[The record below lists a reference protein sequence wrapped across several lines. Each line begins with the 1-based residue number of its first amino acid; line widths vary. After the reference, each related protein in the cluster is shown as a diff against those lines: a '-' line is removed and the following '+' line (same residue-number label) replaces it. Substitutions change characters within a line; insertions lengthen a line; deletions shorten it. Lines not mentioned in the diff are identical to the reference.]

1 MSDMNEVKVTHVGK
15 PDPKLFEQTML
26 HLMEWLQERGEL
38 PVEEDVAEI
47 VAQYE
52 EEPVAINDV
61 QKIAQGFDF

>member
-1 MSDMNEVKVTHVGK
+1 MSDVKVTHIGK
-15 PDPKLFEQTML
+15 PDPKLCEPMLL

-52 EEPVAINDV
+52 EEPVEDV
-61 QKIAQGFDF
+61 LEVVS